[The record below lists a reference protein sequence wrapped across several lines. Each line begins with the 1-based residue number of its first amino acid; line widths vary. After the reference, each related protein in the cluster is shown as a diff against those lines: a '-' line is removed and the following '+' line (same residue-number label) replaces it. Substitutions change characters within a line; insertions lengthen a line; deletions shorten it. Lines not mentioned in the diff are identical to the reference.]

1 MSPRYIVIAAAM
13 LAAATAYAGE
23 SNKGRAYFGA
33 ECTRE
38 RRRLSAER

>member
-23 SNKGRAYFGA
+23 SNKGRA
-33 ECTRE
+33 
-38 RRRLSAER
+38 RRMHPRKAASFS